1 MDNVCHSLM
10 GAALGK
16 AGLARRTTLG
26 MSTLVIANNLP
37 DLDVAV
43 FATNT
48 LVMSFRRGWTHGVL
62 AQAVLPLAL
71 AGAMLAY
78 DRFVVQKRRRLL
90 RHPRRRV
97 SSRCW
102 RTSACSRTSTWTSST
117 ATACGC

>member
-37 DLDVAV
+37 DIDVAV
-43 FATNT
+43 FATST

-71 AGAMLAY
+71 AGAMLTY
-78 DRFVVQKRRRLL
+78 DRVVVQRRPGAGPPGR
-90 RHPRRRV
+90 
-97 SSRCW
+97 
-102 RTSACSRTSTWTSST
+102 A
-117 ATACGC
+117 ATA